1 MTDSAAPRPQIRAP
15 RSYALGEDFALWL
28 RRYEAYVKA
37 VEMPEDKHCAAL
49 LSMLDDAAFRAYDLL
64 GLSATDAADY
74 KKLVEELRTR
84 FSSTAGQQELRWQL
98 NHRTQEPEET
108 LDTFADALLFLANG
122 AYPLQDRA
130 LRMELVRD
138 RFVAGLR
145 DDKLQEAVMQ
155 SPVEALATLDKTRE
169 TAKRIEAAQT
179 ARRKMNQ
186 TRKAM
191 SLALDDSN
199 TTPTAPA
206 PSRVANVGH
215 QPAREDGLA
224 AALDRNTQVLQ
235 QLLLRITSGDTPA
248 NPPRQQRRRRPPGP
262 CWKCG
267 QQGHLQRNCPE
278 EAAGNDQRPTPR
290 VNRRPQNQ

>member
-108 LDTFADALLFLANG
+108 LDTFADALLSLANG

>member
-1 MTDSAAPRPQIRAP
+1 MTDSAASRPQIRAP

-28 RRYEAYVKA
+28 RRYEAYVTA

-74 KKLVEELRTR
+74 KKLKEELSTR
-84 FSSTAGQQELRWQL
+84 FSPTTGQQELRWQL

-108 LDTFADALLFLANG
+108 LDTFADALLLLANG
-122 AYPLQDRA
+122 AYPLQDKA

-155 SPVEALATLDKTRE
+155 SPVEALATLDKARE

-191 SLALDDSN
+191 SLALDDS
-199 TTPTAPA
+199 TTPTAPV

-215 QPAREDGLA
+215 QPPREDGLA

-235 QLLLRITSGDTPA
+235 QLLLRVTSGDTPA
-248 NPPRQQRRRRPPGP
+248 TSPRQQRRRRPPGP

-278 EAAGNDQRPTPR
+278 GAAGNDQRSTPR